1 MYGCQTET
9 LDQVVLIVI
18 QQNGIEYVV
27 DNYTDIRDDY
37 YDRKESNRVS

>member
-9 LDQVVLIVI
+9 LDQVVLIII
-18 QQNGIEYVV
+18 QQNGIEYVA

-37 YDRKESNRVS
+37 YDRKESNSVS